1 MRAALI
7 IGCLAMA
14 GVVRLQEV
22 PTKNE
27 TEGQV
32 DFNQCEQEGR
42 CMKLTLDA
50 DYGVRFT
57 IGTPPKNIK
66 LMPAFHTHR
75 TFVTASSCLRCK

>member
-1 MRAALI
+1 ML
-7 IGCLAMA
+7 A
-14 GVVRLQEV
+14 GVVRPQKI
-22 PTKNE
+22 PPKNE
-27 TEGQV
+27 TNEQV
-32 DFNQCEQEGR
+32 DFNQCGQDGR
-42 CMKLTLDA
+42 CMRLTLDA